1 MNLIELHDYRL
12 ITEKL
17 KSSWLVD
24 TVLHVL
30 QSLNASDVSVLII
43 FWAAQKIHTETG
55 SARSSDCRTVNT
67 GPTFSCFLLRLSSSL
82 SLLQI
87 TLKNAFW
94 FLRSFRGVG
103 TSNAWSTIASNI
115 CHTTYDNEVKY
126 RYTQQSTHKVYFIF
140 FFHHKYSNENPLNSF
155 SFHKQFKNFS
165 D

>member
-1 MNLIELHDYRL
+1 MYPYSLSVELHR
-12 ITEKL
+12 
-17 KSSWLVD
+17 
-24 TVLHVL
+24 
-30 QSLNASDVSVLII
+30 
-43 FWAAQKIHTETG
+43 KIHTETG
-55 SARSSDCRTVNT
+55 SARSSDCRTLNT

-126 RYTQQSTHKVYFIF
+126 RYTQQSTLKVYFIF
-140 FFHHKYSNENPLNSF
+140 FSITNIQMKILWTVSLSINNLKTFQINTSK
-155 SFHKQFKNFS
+155 
-165 D
+165 